1 MLSQIINNCEI
12 LFLFWSPPPKHRP
25 AVAERSSVNHWL
37 KFSELSQGRVNAI
50 SMLLLEF
57 IPSLDTAKPTQ
68 LGMTHLQGFKKYF

>member
-25 AVAERSSVNHWL
+25 AVAERSSVNHCL
-37 KFSELSQGRVNAI
+37 KFSQLSQGRVNAI